1 MTESPDVGV
10 VATLLRTSPV
20 VLMGIINVT
29 PDSFSDGNQFF
40 DTDRAVNH
48 AGRLAAQGA
57 HILDVGGEST
67 RPGAEPVS
75 HAEELDRVL
84 PVIEQLAIFHSVIS
98 IDTRHAAVA
107 DRAIAAGAR
116 MINDVSGLRD
126 PDMIGLAADR
136 RVPIVVMHTPVDD
149 PANMQLYARYD
160 DVVGAV
166 VADLTARA
174 QQALAAGVPEVIV
187 DPGFGFGKSVEHNLE
202 IVRRM
207 REIVAIGHPVLV
219 GASRKSFI
227 GAVVG
232 SAEPTTRDS
241 ASIVVHLACA
251 AAGARILRVHDVAGH
266 RQAIAMAAAI
276 GPVHGWGQSGNP

>member
-1 MTESPDVGV
+1 MTVSRDPELGV
-10 VATLLRTSPV
+10 VASLLSTSPL

-40 DTDRAVNH
+40 DADRAVNH
-48 AGRLAAQGA
+48 ANRLAARGA
-57 HILDVGGEST
+57 HVLDVGGEST
-67 RPGAEPVS
+67 RPGADPVPL
-75 HAEELDRVL
+75 AVELDRVL
-84 PVIEQLAIFHSVIS
+84 PVIEQLANHDSVVS

-116 MINDVSGLRD
+116 LINDVSGLRD
-126 PDMIGLAADR
+126 PDMIGVAVDR
-136 RVPIVVMHTPVDD
+136 RVPVVIMHTPVDD
-149 PANMQLYARYD
+149 PANMALYARYD
-160 DVVGAV
+160 DVVAAV

-174 QQALAAGVPEVIV
+174 QRALEAGVPEVIV

-207 REIVAIGHPVLV
+207 SEIVAIGHPVLV

-232 SAEPTTRDS
+232 SAEPSTRDS
-241 ASIVVHLACA
+241 GTIVVHLACA

-276 GPVHGWGQSGNP
+276 GTVPTG

>member
-1 MTESPDVGV
+1 MTVSRDPELGV
-10 VATLLRTSPV
+10 VASLLSTSPL

-29 PDSFSDGNQFF
+29 PDSFSDGNQFL
-40 DTDRAVNH
+40 DADRAVNH
-48 AGRLAAQGA
+48 ANRLAARGA
-57 HILDVGGEST
+57 HVLDVGGEST
-67 RPGAEPVS
+67 RPGADPVPL
-75 HAEELDRVL
+75 AVELDRVL
-84 PVIEQLAIFHSVIS
+84 PVIEQLANHDSVVS

-116 MINDVSGLRD
+116 LINDVSGLRD
-126 PDMIGLAADR
+126 PDMIGVAVDR
-136 RVPIVVMHTPVDD
+136 RVPVVIMHTPVDD
-149 PANMQLYARYD
+149 PANMALYARYD
-160 DVVGAV
+160 DVVAAV

-174 QQALAAGVPEVIV
+174 QRALEAGVPEVIV
-187 DPGFGFGKSVEHNLE
+187 DPGFGFGKSVEHNLA

-207 REIVAIGHPVLV
+207 SEIVAIGHPVLV

-232 SAEPTTRDS
+232 SAEPSTRDS
-241 ASIVVHLACA
+241 GTIVVHLACA

-276 GPVHGWGQSGNP
+276 GTVPTG

>member
-1 MTESPDVGV
+1 MSNPKGRDAGI
-10 VATLLRTSPV
+10 VARLLNTTPV

-29 PDSFSDGNQFF
+29 PDSFSDGNQFL

-57 HILDVGGEST
+57 QILDVGGEST
-67 RPGAEPVS
+67 RPGADPVP
-75 HAEELDRVL
+75 HHVELSRVL
-84 PVIEQLAIFHSVIS
+84 PVIEQLADHSSVVS

-107 DRAIAAGAR
+107 DRAIAAGAA

-136 RVPIVVMHTPVDD
+136 RVPVVIMHTPVDD
-149 PANMQLYARYD
+149 PATMQLHAQYD
-160 DVVGAV
+160 DVVGAI

-174 QQALAAGVPEVIV
+174 HRALDAGVPEVII

-202 IVRRM
+202 IIRRM
-207 REIVAIGHPVLV
+207 RDIVAIGHPVLV

-241 ASIVVHLACA
+241 ASIVVHLACVT
-251 AAGARILRVHDVAGH
+251 AGARMLRVHDVAGH

-276 GPVHGWGQSGNP
+276 GPLRHTE

>member
-1 MTESPDVGV
+1 MTLSRSPEVGV
-10 VATLLRTSPV
+10 VASLLGASPL

-29 PDSFSDGNQFF
+29 PDSFSDGNQFL

-48 AGRLAAQGA
+48 ANRLAAQGA
-57 HILDVGGEST
+57 HVLDIGGEST
-67 RPGAEPVS
+67 RPGAEPVPR
-75 HAEELDRVL
+75 AVELDRVL
-84 PVIEQLAIFHSVIS
+84 PVIEQLANHDSVIS
-98 IDTRHAAVA
+98 IDTRHAEIA

-136 RVPIVVMHTPVDD
+136 RVPVVIMHTPVDD
-149 PANMQLYARYD
+149 PANMALYARYD
-160 DVVGAV
+160 DVVAAV
-166 VADLTARA
+166 VSDLTARA
-174 QQALAAGVPEVIV
+174 QQALEAGVPEVIV

-207 REIVAIGHPVLV
+207 SEIVAIGYPVLV

-241 ASIVVHLACA
+241 GTIVVHLACA

-276 GPVHGWGQSGNP
+276 GSTTTG

>member
-1 MTESPDVGV
+1 MTQDEGHGHGHDVGV
-10 VATLLRTSPV
+10 VATLLRSSAV

-29 PDSFSDGNQFF
+29 PDSFSDGNQFL

-48 AGRLAAQGA
+48 AARLAAQGA
-57 HILDVGGEST
+57 HVLDVGGEST
-67 RPGAEPVS
+67 RPGAQPVPLVV
-75 HAEELDRVL
+75 ELDRVI
-84 PVIEQLAIFHSVIS
+84 PVIEQLASHDAVVS
-98 IDTRHAAVA
+98 IDTRHAVVA

-136 RVPIVVMHTPVDD
+136 RVPVVVMHTPVDD
-149 PANMQLYARYD
+149 PANMALFAHYD

-174 QQALAAGVPEVIV
+174 QQALEAGVPEVIV

-232 SAEPTTRDS
+232 GAEPTARDS
-241 ASIVVHLACA
+241 GSIVVHLACV
-251 AAGARILRVHDVAGH
+251 AAGARFLRVHDVAGH

-276 GPVHGWGQSGNP
+276 GPTHR

>member
-1 MTESPDVGV
+1 
-10 VATLLRTSPV
+10 
-20 VLMGIINVT
+20 MGIINVT
-29 PDSFSDGNQFF
+29 PDSFSDGNQFL

-48 AGRLAAQGA
+48 ANRLAAQGA
-57 HILDVGGEST
+57 HVLDVGGEST
-67 RPGAEPVS
+67 RPGADPVPLPV
-75 HAEELDRVL
+75 ELDRVL
-84 PVIEQLAIFHSVIS
+84 PVIEQLANHDSVVS

-116 MINDVSGLRD
+116 LINDVSGLRD
-126 PDMIGLAADR
+126 PDMIGLAVDR
-136 RVPIVVMHTPVDD
+136 RVPVVIMHTPVDD
-149 PANMQLYARYD
+149 PATMALYARYD
-160 DVVGAV
+160 DVVAAV

-174 QQALAAGVPEVIV
+174 QRALEAGVPEVIV

-207 REIVAIGHPVLV
+207 SEIVAIGHPVLV

-241 ASIVVHLACA
+241 GTIVVHLACA
-251 AAGARILRVHDVAGH
+251 AAGARILRIHDVAGH
-266 RQAIAMAAAI
+266 RQAIAMTAAI
-276 GPVHGWGQSGNP
+276 GTVTTG